1 MMYDIIETVM
11 KSDRLGENDRV
22 CACKLAESLLL
33 NCRGRVDKYLAPI
46 LALVF
51 EYLGPEDRIQTI
63 EFRVQAIEVVM
74 NALYYNAAATLR
86 LLEESGQTQRFLTV
100 WFSNLDKFSRVHDKK
115 LSIVA
120 LCSILNVPVDQL
132 PAALQ
137 SGWPQVLNG
146 LLTNFEG
153 LPVAQAKR
161 KEMEKMYNIVS
172 DDDSDDDSDSDD
184 DDDEDSDDDEDELEA
199 ALAGEDDD
207 DTEEE
212 WVDDEEDV
220 YDEGHE
226 YLEFLAQQA
235 AKRANNEGE
244 EDEDEDD
251 EEEDFDDLEEEIYF
265 ESPLDSLD
273 PYVVFRE
280 VFTGLQQHNPASY
293 NELTKATTPAQQEFI
308 MHLLEV
314 GELNAAAAAAES
326 A

>member
-1 MMYDIIETVM
+1 
-11 KSDRLGENDRV
+11 
-22 CACKLAESLLL
+22 
-33 NCRGRVDKYLAPI
+33 
-46 LALVF
+46 
-51 EYLGPEDRIQTI
+51 
-63 EFRVQAIEVVM
+63 
-74 NALYYNAAATLR
+74 
-86 LLEESGQTQRFLTV
+86 
-100 WFSNLDKFSRVHDKK
+100 
-115 LSIVA
+115 
-120 LCSILNVPVDQL
+120 
-132 PAALQ
+132 
-137 SGWPQVLNG
+137 
-146 LLTNFEG
+146 
-153 LPVAQAKR
+153 
-161 KEMEKMYNIVS
+161 MEKMYNIVS
-172 DDDSDDDSDSDD
+172 DEDSDEDSDSDD

-293 NELTKATTPAQQEFI
+293 NELTKTTTPAQQEFI